1 MNAAPASQDAID
13 RAIVQAT
20 QAGLPVV
27 SHPYAAIAAE
37 IGVPED
43 VVVDRLRAMMSDGRV
58 RRIGAALN
66 HYAFGLV
73 ANGMTVWDV
82 DDAEVDRLGR
92 IVGALDFVSHCYLR
106 PRHPEIWPYNL
117 FAMVHG
123 TTRDEVLG
131 KRDHIGAILASA
143 CRGADILFSTEI
155 LKKSGLRL
163 RRAQHGGEACSD

>member
-1 MNAAPASQDAID
+1 MNATPAWQDAID

-20 QAGLPVV
+20 QAGLPVA

-43 VVVDRLRAMMSDGRV
+43 VVLDRLRTMMSDGRV

-82 DDAEVDRLGR
+82 DDAEVGRLGR

-106 PRHPEIWPYNL
+106 PRHPDVWPYNL

-123 TTRDEVLG
+123 ATRDEVLG
-131 KRDHIGAILASA
+131 KRDRIGTILGSA

-163 RRAQHGGEACSD
+163 RRAQNGGEACSD